1 MREWNNTSKSETPRL
16 IYRNKIESCDHTRQK
31 IVDRKEFFTAPVALK
46 SCLDRRRNS
55 MTSAGQGFVK
65 KLLFPS
71 FADAGANDAF
81 RGGDSNAGSEAP
93 TEIIDNR
100 SSQHGSEGKM
110 SGSTTE
116 STISTEF
123 EHAVHPPKHRPFFP
137 STDPVPRP
145 QLTARSI
152 SMIADVGSFHSSS
165 LPLKQLR
172 DSTELDS
179 SCLTV
184 TSSLIGQYLVGSDTT
199 DNTPEKGNTNNQSEQ
214 GDEGN
219 ADESMSDVNSTAS
232 EMGTVIGVS
241 SSRLAD
247 VNAMALMTP
256 AQEDFDY
263 DDDDNF
269 DYSLPNR
276 EEVDGAGLALPT
288 LDEKENKKS
297 TEENNSASAI
307 VSAAFR
313 RLGKRMP
320 GTVSAPSTPK
330 ATSKVEDYLK
340 YANYQKFTAPASVSL
355 RSPGSSA
362 HLVFY
367 KKEGIRPALSPRFSK
382 SSPPATSGSLENQPA
397 LLRHANSLASPLRF
411 ARGCLSFDNTVDDLS
426 HQPSVNH
433 HGLGDI
439 PESSP
444 SRQNYAILQSKSWDP
459 SSSSTPKAGP
469 ASAFRIQELQ
479 RAFDFRLTSG
489 SNVHHMTDHSPAT
502 MNTQDA
508 FVLQAPHKIEIERED
523 ALDILACLVERS
535 VAFDNENNGQK
546 KLYLCEINEAGSKDD
561 EQIQLD
567 DDKVSTYVE
576 SGAGRVYREKG
587 EDEITSPPKNRRK
600 RLDLADQSNTEAVT
614 NELVTALCELRE
626 ISSEHQTGFFSHAA
640 RMKAVDELLQSH
652 TYAVEMKRAAKS
664 ASVWLRSIGRTDMTG
679 YGSDYANLNKRRIS
693 EAASVGTAK
702 DGSPTSL
709 IQSAGEEEVDNSLF
723 VDKMDIL
730 AWKAMIH
737 SAEQRANDKEECASR
752 LNEELSLCRAEIGRL
767 KNASRSEMIFTSPN
781 RSILD
786 YDDEESA
793 SSEAV
798 SKADAH
804 VNTFD
809 GLPHTLSDI
818 PVHDTSFDPSFIST
832 NKQDHRNLNVLAE
845 AMKESI
851 LLKASLFRANEVIR
865 KLHSQLASGD
875 SSDLPI
881 VSIEDSDLI
890 QEMEEYKEALRKAQ
904 QLENRLA
911 NHASLSSEEHNVS
924 VRSDERMVNVK
935 MLDAENFSTDWE
947 ELSPGLPP
955 PPDHDLRSPIVAALL
970 QQWTSDPAK
979 HDSLISWMERSMREI
994 DPEMIPPLTLSSLDY
1009 QSRDGFAMHVL
1020 PILLKRSDIHLDVK
1034 TRLHRRTTYDMAV
1047 TVTRATSLAIRAHHD
1062 ETPIQHHST
1071 TSHMMTC
1078 KATTIGGS
1086 LLDESM
1092 ATEIGGT
1099 RGRVLNYLRT
1109 GSFAQASDIGN
1120 GSVSHSTVTTHIT
1133 NASKLKSRL
1142 PPPSLSTSQPSQTR
1156 DSLQYFPGG
1165 DSLCDEASV
1174 GSSMTGTSSQKNGH
1188 QSGLINAFGNTF
1200 GGFLSRRHKTPS
1212 HHSLSSED
1220 SPPTEPAL
1228 LRQFPYG
1235 STHQEGSDEQP
1246 YHRVVSAPPGRI
1258 GVTFVQYRGHAMVSD
1273 VAPES
1278 PLSGWVFPGDILIA
1292 IDEVPVSGMRVRDI
1306 VKLLTARKER
1316 QRALRVI
1323 SSHAMN
1329 EFTLNQ
1335 SALSDVVQN

>member
-1 MREWNNTSKSETPRL
+1 M
-16 IYRNKIESCDHTRQK
+16 
-31 IVDRKEFFTAPVALK
+31 K
-46 SCLDRRRNS
+46 SCQDSRQNS
-55 MTSAGQGFVK
+55 MTSTGQGFVK

-81 RGGDSNAGSEAP
+81 RGGDSNAGSEAL
-93 TEIIDNR
+93 TEIVDNR
-100 SSQHGSEGKM
+100 SSQNGSDSKM
-110 SGSTTE
+110 GGSTTE
-116 STISTEF
+116 STISTEL
-123 EHAVHPPKHRPFFP
+123 EHTVHPPKHRPFFP

-152 SMIADVGSFHSSS
+152 SMMADVGAFRSSS

-172 DSTELDS
+172 DSNELDS

-199 DNTPEKGNTNNQSEQ
+199 DNTPDKDSNIIHRNHSSKDQNEQ

-232 EMGTVIGVS
+232 EMGTVIGTS
-241 SSRLAD
+241 SSRLAE
-247 VNAMALMTP
+247 VNAMAMMTP
-256 AQEDFDY
+256 AQEGFDY
-263 DDDDNF
+263 DDDDDDDDDDDI
-269 DYSLPNR
+269 DYSQTNR
-276 EEVDGAGLALPT
+276 EDVDGAGLALPT

-297 TEENNSASAI
+297 VEENNSASAI
-307 VSAAFR
+307 MSAAFR
-313 RLGKRMP
+313 RLGKRTP

-330 ATSKVEDYLK
+330 ALSKVEDYLK
-340 YANYQKFTAPASVSL
+340 YANYQKFTAPSSVSL
-355 RSPGSSA
+355 RSPGSSVQFS
-362 HLVFY
+362 LY
-367 KKEGIRPALSPRFSK
+367 KKEGTRPALSPRFSK
-382 SSPPATSGSLENQPA
+382 LSPPATSGSLENQSA

-411 ARGCLSFDNTVDDLS
+411 ARGCLSFDNTVDDEF
-426 HQPSVNH
+426 HQSNSNH

-439 PESSP
+439 PESLP
-444 SRQNYAILQSKSWDP
+444 SRQNYALLQSKSWDP

-479 RAFDFRLTSG
+479 RAFDFRQTSG
-489 SNVHHMTDHSPAT
+489 RHVHHMTDHSPAI
-502 MNTQDA
+502 MNTKDA
-508 FVLQAPHKIEIERED
+508 FALQAPHKIEFERED

-535 VAFDNENNGQK
+535 VAFDNESNGPK
-546 KLYLCEINEAGSKDD
+546 KLHLCDINDAVSKDD
-561 EQIQLD
+561 EQLQLD
-567 DDKVSTYVE
+567 DDKVSMYVE
-576 SGAGRVYREKG
+576 SGAGRVYRENS

-600 RLDLADQSNTEAVT
+600 RLDSADPSNTEAVA
-614 NELVTALCELRE
+614 NELLTALCELRE
-626 ISSEHQTGFFSHAA
+626 ISSEHHTGSLSHMA
-640 RMKAVDELLQSH
+640 RMRALEELLQSH

-664 ASVWLRSIGRTDMTG
+664 ASVWLRSIGRAEKTD
-679 YGSDYANLNKRRIS
+679 YGGRYVNLNKRRIS
-693 EAASVGTAK
+693 EAADVGPAK
-702 DGSPTSL
+702 DGLLSSL
-709 IQSAGEEEVDNSLF
+709 IQSAGEEEVDKSLF

-737 SAEQRANDKEECASR
+737 SAEQRANDKEEYASR

-767 KNASRSEMIFTSPN
+767 KNASRSDMIFTSPN

-804 VNTFD
+804 INTLD
-809 GLPHTLSDI
+809 GLPDTLSDI
-818 PVHDTSFDPSFIST
+818 PVHDTSFDPSLIST
-832 NKQDHRNLNVLAE
+832 NKQDNLDWNALAE
-845 AMKESI
+845 TMKESI
-851 LLKASLFRANEVIR
+851 LLKESLSRANEVIR
-865 KLHSQLASGD
+865 KLHTQLELGD
-875 SSDLPI
+875 SSNPPF
-881 VSIEDSDLI
+881 VSIEDSNLSH
-890 QEMEEYKEALRKAQ
+890 EMEEYKETLRKAQ
-904 QLENRLA
+904 QFENILT
-911 NHASLSSEEHNVS
+911 NPTPFTPEEYKASVLT
-924 VRSDERMVNVK
+924 DERTVNGN
-935 MLDAENFSTDWE
+935 MPDAENFSTEWE
-947 ELSPGLPP
+947 ELSPGLAP

-970 QQWTSDPAK
+970 QQWTSDPVM
-979 HDSLISWMERSMREI
+979 HDSLISWMERSMLEI
-994 DPEMIPPLTLSSLDY
+994 DPEMIPPLTISSLDY

-1047 TVTRATSLAIRAHHD
+1047 TIKRATTLTVWGHYD
-1062 ETPIQHHST
+1062 ETSMQLHST
-1071 TSHMMTC
+1071 TADMTAF
-1078 KATTIGGS
+1078 KASTIGGS

-1092 ATEIGGT
+1092 AAESGGT
-1099 RGRVLNYLRT
+1099 RGRVLNYLKT
-1109 GSFAQASDIGN
+1109 GSFAQSSDIGN

-1133 NASKLKSRL
+1133 NASKLQSRL
-1142 PPPSLSTSQPSQTR
+1142 PPPSLSTIQPSQNR
-1156 DSLQYFPGG
+1156 ESLQYFPGG

-1174 GSSMTGTSSQKNGH
+1174 GSSMTGTSSQKNG
-1188 QSGLINAFGNTF
+1188 QSGLISAFGNTF
-1200 GGFLSRRHKTPS
+1200 GGFLSRRHKTLS

-1228 LRQFPYG
+1228 LRQFPNG